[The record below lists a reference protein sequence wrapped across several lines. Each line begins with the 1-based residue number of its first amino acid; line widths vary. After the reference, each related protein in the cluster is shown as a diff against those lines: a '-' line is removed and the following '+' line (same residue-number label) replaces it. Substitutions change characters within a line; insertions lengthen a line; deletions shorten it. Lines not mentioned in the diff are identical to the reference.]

1 MVLPVLHGSSD
12 KSAQLLY
19 NPSHRKERSKHA
31 EPSAHSNSLSAQR
44 DTVEGNRN
52 CVLGLII
59 FIYYNIGNLH
69 RWLPNS

>member
-31 EPSAHSNSLSAQR
+31 EPSAHSNSLSAQGGPG
-44 DTVEGNRN
+44 EGNTDY
-52 CVLGLII
+52 VLGPII
-59 FIYYNIGNLH
+59 L
-69 RWLPNS
+69 